1 MAAEEILEH
10 PHEGFSFFY
19 MVGNFSIFIKFRG
32 DERAQVF
39 KLPGE
44 VVVFSIGEVYVVSF
58 FLFSFLSSLV
68 SLREGGSA
76 LPQFWI
82 CFHCHLRAL
91 SVQIF

>member
-1 MAAEEILEH
+1 
-10 PHEGFSFFY
+10 

-68 SLREGGSA
+68 SLREGEVHCLSFGSV
-76 LPQFWI
+76 FI
-82 CFHCHLRAL
+82 VTYMHCQSKFSELL
-91 SVQIF
+91 